1 MYINHDFTQDRSK
14 YIGGSDI
21 GAILGLSP
29 FKSPLAVW
37 MEKTGKEVKPI
48 DNLPLRFGSFVE
60 EFVANEY
67 AKATGFA
74 LRHDESIY
82 IHPDHS
88 YMSAHIDRFVHTDGL
103 DQAATKIL
111 ECKTANPFSRAQW
124 GEVGSDQVPMS
135 YLCQCVWYMA
145 ITGITKTDLAV
156 LFGNTDFRIYTILRD
171 LELENL
177 ILEKAHHFWHE
188 HVLKDLPPP
197 VQSPEDCQML
207 FERSDPAKTLEANP
221 ETLALLE
228 RLQALHYQGHT
239 CEEEITMLKT
249 QIMAQMQDAEVL
261 AHQGQ
266 VLATWKAPKASYRL
280 DAKRLEAEE
289 RAIYEKYKVASQV
302 SRRFVLKETAQTRN
316 VTL

>member
-1 MYINHDFTQDRSK
+1 MLMNHDFTQDRTK
-14 YIGGSDI
+14 YLGGSDI

-74 LRHDESIY
+74 LRHDESVY

-103 DQAATKIL
+103 DQGATKIL

-135 YLCQCVWYMA
+135 YVCQCVWYMA

-156 LFGNTDFRIYTILRD
+156 LFGNTDFRVYCIARD
-171 LELENL
+171 RELENL
-177 ILEKAHHFWHE
+177 VLEKASHFWHE
-188 HVLKDLPPP
+188 HVLKDFPPP
-197 VQSPEDCQML
+197 AQTPDDCQLL
-207 FERSDPAKTLEANP
+207 FQRGDPAKTFEANA

-228 RLQALHYQGHT
+228 RLQTLNYQGNA
-239 CEEEITMLKT
+239 CEEEITTLKT

-266 VLATWKAPKASYRL
+266 VLATWKAPKPSFRL

-302 SRRFVLKETAQTRN
+302 SRRFVLKDTSPVLTASH
-316 VTL
+316 

>member
-1 MYINHDFTQDRSK
+1 MLINHDFTQDRSK

-37 MEKTGKEVKPI
+37 MEKTGKEVKTV
-48 DNLPLRFGSFVE
+48 DSLPLRFGSFVE

-82 IHPDHS
+82 IHPDYS

-124 GEVGSDQVPMS
+124 GEPGSDQIPLH
-135 YLCQCVWYMA
+135 YLTQVTWYLA
-145 ITGITKTDLAV
+145 ITGIERADIAV
-156 LFGNTDFRIYTILRD
+156 LIGNTDFRIYTILRD
-171 LELENL
+171 PELENL
-177 ILEKAHHFWHE
+177 VLEKAHHFWHE
-188 HVLKDLPPP
+188 HVLKDIPPP
-197 VQSPEDCQML
+197 AQTPEDCQLL
-207 FERSDPAKTLEANP
+207 FQRSDPSKTLEANA

-228 RLQALHYQGHT
+228 RLQTLHYQGNA
-239 CEEEITMLKT
+239 CDEEITALKT

-280 DAKRLEAEE
+280 DAKRLETEE

-302 SRRFVLKETAQTRN
+302 SRRFVLKDTTQARTT
-316 VTL
+316 TL

>member
-1 MYINHDFTQDRSK
+1 MLINHDFTQNRSK

-37 MEKTGKEVKPI
+37 MEKTGKEVKAV
-48 DNLPLRFGSFVE
+48 DNLPVRFGSFVE

-88 YMSAHIDRFVHTDGL
+88 FMSAHIDRFVHSDGL
-103 DQAATKIL
+103 HMPATKIL

-135 YLCQCVWYMA
+135 YLCQCVWYMSV
-145 ITGITKTDLAV
+145 TGIERTDLAV
-156 LFGNTDFRIYTILRD
+156 LFGNVDFRVYTILRD
-171 LELENL
+171 PELENL
-177 ILEKAHHFWHE
+177 VLEKAHHFWYE
-188 HVLKDLPPP
+188 YVLKDIPPP
-197 VQSPEDCQML
+197 VQTLDDCQLL
-207 FERSDPAKTLEANP
+207 FQHSDPSKTLEANT

-228 RLQALHYQGHT
+228 RLQTLHYQGNA
-239 CEEEITMLKT
+239 CEEEITTLKT

-266 VLATWKAPKASYRL
+266 VLATWKAPKPSFRL

-302 SRRFVLKETAQTRN
+302 SRRFVLKGTSPVLTASH
-316 VTL
+316 